1 MHNFLTLGAIEWTEL
16 TSGLKTAF
24 ESGVEDVLPVA
35 AVILAAFVVF
45 KAIRRF
51 AKSS

>member
-1 MHNFLTLGAIEWTEL
+1 MQVLALFGSIDWTKLTT
-16 TSGLKTAF
+16 GLATAF
-24 ESGVEDVLPVA
+24 EAGVEDVLPVA